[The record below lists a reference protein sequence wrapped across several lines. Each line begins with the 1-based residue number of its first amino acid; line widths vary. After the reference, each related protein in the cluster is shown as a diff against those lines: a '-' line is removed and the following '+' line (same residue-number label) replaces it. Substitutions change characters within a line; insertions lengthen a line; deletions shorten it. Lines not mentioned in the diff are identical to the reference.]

1 MRYTRPTCW
10 PTPSVSGCTTR
21 AWCHSAR
28 SAWYRPGSWELQQM
42 SLVCPTFD
50 DQCTISCG
58 SNGQTPHSLSWW
70 NHEKKHIIYPSWRV
84 NQPAYKATTPKK
96 DGDDSPFLKPHSWN
110 HGAVGG
116 VTELWGLRLN
126 HQISYLLVPQTPCF
140 VLSYTKMWFCW
151 YLNILK
157 PHVSCFNHVK
167 SKMSICWYLKPQF
180 FSCFMWSPS
189 I

>member
-1 MRYTRPTCW
+1 MDNMCEGHSTHLMLT
-10 PTPSVSGCTTR
+10 TPSVSGCTTR

-116 VTELWGLRLN
+116 SPNSGVCGW
-126 HQISYLLVPQTPCF
+126 I
-140 VLSYTKMWFCW
+140 TKFR
-151 YLNILK
+151 
-157 PHVSCFNHVK
+157 
-167 SKMSICWYLKPQF
+167 ICWYLKPHVLCLVTPRCGF
-180 FSCFMWSPS
+180 VGT
-189 I
+189 